1 MRLDDEALHY
11 HAKGRKGKIE
21 VVPTKELVTQR
32 DLTLAYSPGV
42 AAPCR
47 EIFRDPDLVYE
58 YTSKG
63 NLVAVVT
70 NGTAVLGLGDIGGLA
85 GKPVMEGKANL
96 FKRFADIDAF
106 DIELDANTPE
116 EVIAVVRAIAPT
128 FGGINLEDI
137 KAPDCFEIERNL
149 QDLGIPV
156 FHDDQHGTA
165 IIVCAAMIN
174 ACEVSERDLSD
185 VKMVFTGAGAAAL
198 ATANMLVT
206 LGLKTENL
214 YMFDIY
220 GLIYEGRKEDMFPEK
235 DKFAQKSNSC
245 SLREALAD
253 ADVFIG
259 LSAGNIIQPDM
270 IMKMKKQPI
279 IFALANPVSE
289 IAYDVAKKARPDAIM
304 ATGRSDFPN
313 QVNNVLGFPFIFRGA
328 LDCRA
333 SAVTE
338 HMKKAAVKAIAALAK
353 EPVPESVRLAYNTDD
368 LSFGDEY
375 LIPKPF
381 DPRVLLWVAPAIAKA
396 AAESGVARRPIQDF
410 EEYGK
415 RLETLM
421 EKARVVIQPLIDRA
435 RRNPRRIVFTDGEN
449 EKILRT
455 VHRLIDAKI
464 CIPILIGNRERI
476 KANEKR
482 INKNFH
488 ENDSYLK
495 NVEIVDP
502 VEMAADPK
510 IVEEYWKMRRRRGVT
525 KEGARRALMNE
536 TVAGSMLIH
545 LGRADGLLGGISIPY
560 ADTLRPAI
568 GVLGRDLNT
577 KVISGTYVVLTKA
590 RRFFFGDCTVNI
602 RPNAEELAQIAI
614 NTANVARTFGYEPRV
629 AMLSFSNFGMHRTDE
644 EVQRIQK
651 AILLVREREPDL
663 EIDGEMQADVAISPE
678 VSAEFPFSKIAG
690 NANVLI
696 FPDLVSGN
704 IAYKLLS
711 HIGQVTTIGPVIT
724 GVRRPINA
732 LAIGASEAD
741 VFNMTA
747 ITVNQVL
754 DLK

>member
-1 MRLDDEALHY
+1 MRLDDEALRY

-47 EIFRDPDLVYE
+47 EIAKDPDLAYE
-58 YTSKG
+58 YTAKG
-63 NLVAVVT
+63 NLVAVLT
-70 NGTAVLGLGDIGGLA
+70 NGTAILGLGDIGGLA

-106 DIELDANTPE
+106 DIELDAKTPE
-116 EVIAVVRAIAPT
+116 EVISVVRAIAPT

-137 KAPDCFEIERNL
+137 KAPDCFEIERSL

-174 ACEVSERDLSD
+174 ACEVSGRDISE

-220 GLIYEGRKEDMFPEK
+220 GLIYKGRKEDMFPEK
-235 DKFAQKSNSC
+235 EKFAQLSNNS
-245 SLREALAD
+245 SLAEALVD

-259 LSAGNIIQPDM
+259 LSAGNIIKPEM
-270 IMKMKKQPI
+270 IMKMKPQPI

-338 HMKKAAVKAIAALAK
+338 KMKEAAVRAIAALAK
-353 EPVPESVRLAYNTDD
+353 EPVPESVRLAYNTED

-396 AAESGVARRPIQDF
+396 AMESGVARRPIQDF
-410 EEYGK
+410 DEYRK

-435 RRNPRRIVFTDGEN
+435 RRNPRRIVFTDGED

-455 VHRLIDAKI
+455 VHRLIDSRI
-464 CIPILIGNRERI
+464 CIPVLIGNRERI
-476 KANEKR
+476 IEKEKK
-482 INKNFH
+482 INNNYRDAH
-488 ENDSYLK
+488 NYLK
-495 NVEIVDP
+495 EIEIVDP
-502 VEMAADPK
+502 VDMADDPD
-510 IVEEYWKMRRRRGVT
+510 IVEEYWKLRQRRGLT
-525 KEGARRALMNE
+525 REGARRGLMNE

-560 ADTLRPAI
+560 ADTIRPAI
-568 GVLGRDLNT
+568 SVLGNDQNS
-577 KVISGTYVVLTKA
+577 KVISGTYVVLTKG

-629 AMLSFSNFGMHRTDE
+629 AMLSFSNFGTHRRDPE
-644 EVQRIQK
+644 SKRIQN
-651 AILLVREREPDL
+651 AIQLVREREPDL
-663 EIDGEMQADVAISPE
+663 QIDGEMQADIAVSPE
-678 VSAEFPFSKIAG
+678 LATEFSFSQIAG

-711 HIGQVTTIGPVIT
+711 HIGQATTIGPVIT
-724 GVRRPINA
+724 GIRRPINA

>member
-1 MRLDDEALHY
+1 MRLDDEALRY
-11 HAKGRKGKIE
+11 HAKGRKGKVE

-47 EIFRDPDLVYE
+47 EIAKDADLAYE
-58 YTSKG
+58 YTAKG

-106 DIELDANTPE
+106 DIELDAKTPD
-116 EVIAVVRAIAPT
+116 EVVAVVRAMAPT

-137 KAPDCFEIERNL
+137 KAPDCFEIERRL

-174 ACEVSERDLSD
+174 ACEVSGRDLSN

-206 LGLKTENL
+206 LGLRTENL

-220 GLIYEGRKEDMFPEK
+220 GLIYKGRKEDMFPEK
-235 DKFAQKSNSC
+235 EKFAQSSNSC
-245 SLREALAD
+245 SLMEALVD
-253 ADVFIG
+253 ADIFIG
-259 LSAGNIIQPDM
+259 LSAGNIIKPNM
-270 IMKMKKQPI
+270 IMKMKPQPI

-304 ATGRSDFPN
+304 ATGRSDYPN

-338 HMKKAAVKAIAALAK
+338 HMKEAAVRAIAALAK

-396 AAESGVARRPIQDF
+396 AMESGVARRPIKDF
-410 EEYGK
+410 DEYLK

-455 VHRLIDAKI
+455 VHRLIDARI
-464 CIPILIGNRERI
+464 CIPVLIGNKERI
-476 KANEKR
+476 MEKER
-482 INKNFH
+482 KINQHFREDKN
-488 ENDSYLK
+488 YLTDIE
-495 NVEIVDP
+495 VIDP
-502 VEMAADPK
+502 VDMSNDPN
-510 IVEEYWKMRRRRGVT
+510 IVEEYWKLRRRRGLT
-525 KEGARRALMNE
+525 REGARRGLTDE
-536 TVAGSMLIH
+536 TIAGSMLIH

-568 GVLGRDLNT
+568 SILGKDQNT
-577 KVISGTYVVLTKA
+577 RLVSGTYVVLTKG
-590 RRFFFGDCTVNI
+590 RRFFFGDCTINI
-602 RPNAEELAQIAI
+602 RPDAKELAQIAI

-629 AMLSFSNFGMHRTDE
+629 AMLSFSNFGTHRRDDE
-644 EVQRIQK
+644 AKRIQN
-651 AILLVREREPDL
+651 AIRIVKEMEPDL
-663 EIDGEMQADVAISPE
+663 QIDGEMQADIAVSPE
-678 VSAEFPFSKIAG
+678 LAGEFSFSNIAG
-690 NANVLI
+690 KANVLI

-711 HIGQVTTIGPVIT
+711 QIGQATTIGPVIT
-724 GVRRPINA
+724 GIRRPINA

-741 VFNMTA
+741 VFNMAA